1 MFAANLGEIRFP
13 LTMSDESKIIW
24 ARQNNFTIREIKFYF
39 RYGSGKIDR
48 VLKHFNQTGEIPQP
62 LKQHPAYKLTKNVLI
77 HIHQMISSNAHTT
90 LQEMQQ
96 SILENL
102 DITISLPT
110 IATGCHMLRY
120 QYKPPQKTMDLTEEQ
135 KKKKIE

>member
-13 LTMSDESKIIW
+13 LTISDESKIIW

-39 RYGSGKIDR
+39 RYCSGKIDR
-48 VLKHFNQTGEIPQP
+48 VLKHFNQTGEIPQL
-62 LKQHPAYKLTKNVLI
+62 LKQHLAYKLTKNVL
-77 HIHQMISSNAHTT
+77 HQLISSNAYTT
-90 LQEMQQ
+90 LQEMQL

-102 DITISLPT
+102 DIIISLPT

-120 QYKPPQKTMDLTEEQ
+120 QY
-135 KKKKIE
+135 